1 MAYYTLPVE
10 NLIEELRK
18 LPGIGPKS
26 AQRIAFY
33 LLKVPRKE
41 ALKLA
46 HAIAEA
52 RDRVKFC
59 QICFNVTERE
69 ICEICSNSK
78 RDSSAI
84 CVVEEPMDIVAIER
98 TNEYKGLYHV
108 LGGAISPIQNI
119 GPDEIRI
126 KELLARV
133 KEGQVKEVIVATNPN
148 IEGETTAMY
157 ISRILSPLQ
166 VKVTRLASG
175 LPVGG
180 DLEYADE
187 LTLGKALAGRREI

>member
-1 MAYYTLPVE
+1 
-10 NLIEELRK
+10 
-18 LPGIGPKS
+18 
-26 AQRIAFY
+26 
-33 LLKVPRKE
+33 
-41 ALKLA
+41 
-46 HAIAEA
+46 
-52 RDRVKFC
+52 
-59 QICFNVTERE
+59 
-69 ICEICSNSK
+69 
-78 RDSSAI
+78 
-84 CVVEEPMDIVAIER
+84 MDIVAIER

-166 VKVTRLASG
+166 IKVTRLASG

-187 LTLGKALAGRREI
+187 LTLGKALAGRLEI